1 MDVMHHEQNFV
12 AVSATDMRSPTSV
25 AIYTPCKSEHQAVGN
40 NLFNLGVAKRMTPKK
55 KLEEGDRVH
64 GVSDVKSAT
73 RTPTTRRPK
82 AEGNYMK
89 TTEAS
94 RYVGFQHAA
103 IPS

>member
-1 MDVMHHEQNFV
+1 MHHEQNF
-12 AVSATDMRSPTSV
+12 AALSAIEMCSPTSI

-55 KLEEGDRVH
+55 KADEGDRVH
-64 GVSDVKSAT
+64 GVSAGRMLS
-73 RTPTTRRPK
+73 TRRPK

-94 RYVGFQHAA
+94 R
-103 IPS
+103 